1 MIHKLRQVI
10 IVTHISFHYFAP
22 EKWQQPSLIMAT
34 DNESMYNI

>member
-22 EKWQQPSLIMAT
+22 EKWQQPSSIKAT
-34 DNESMYNI
+34 ENESMYNI

>member
-1 MIHKLRQVI
+1 MIHKLWQVI
-10 IVTHISFHYFAP
+10 IVTRASLHYFAP